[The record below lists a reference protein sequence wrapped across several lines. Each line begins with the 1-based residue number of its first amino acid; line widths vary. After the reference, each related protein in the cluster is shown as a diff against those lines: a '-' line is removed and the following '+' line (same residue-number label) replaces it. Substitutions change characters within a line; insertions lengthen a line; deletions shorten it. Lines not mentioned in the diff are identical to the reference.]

1 MMVMMMIMICGEI
14 LQLVRKYTLKNPRTK
29 SKGKKV
35 YFYIFKNEV
44 FYFRQTPWATFVQFS
59 LSFCYMYYLFF
70 RHNPSSFFVFEIFK
84 F

>member
-1 MMVMMMIMICGEI
+1 MMVMMMMMIMICGEI

-44 FYFRQTPWATFVQFS
+44 FYFRQSALGYFCTVFTFFLLRV
-59 LSFCYMYYLFF
+59 LF
-70 RHNPSSFFVFEIFK
+70 IF
-84 F
+84 